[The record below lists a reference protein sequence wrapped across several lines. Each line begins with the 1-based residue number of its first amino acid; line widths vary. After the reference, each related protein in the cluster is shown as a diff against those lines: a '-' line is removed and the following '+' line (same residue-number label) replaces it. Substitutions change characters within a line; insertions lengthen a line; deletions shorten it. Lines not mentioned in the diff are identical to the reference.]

1 MALDDEDMTT
11 TGGFGA
17 EGPADSGAGS
27 GTPGEHDGGA
37 DGGAEGPA
45 DSGAGGGTRASTTA
59 GRGGAARTGR
69 LRRGRGYARAHDGGA
84 DGARTAVPA
93 DPAVTDAASPVTG
106 RPAVGRPEP
115 GPLARCV
122 GDPDVFAAQFWG
134 RRRLTRNAVGGF
146 DLLTST
152 ASTSSCAPRPADPV
166 HPHGEGGTGARL
178 VASPPRGVGA
188 EIDQVRDDK
197 VAAHFAGIPVF
208 RLRTWP
214 PVIALHPARGR
225 ARHPVQA
232 NPPPPSSRGFSAHY
246 DVHDVFVLQLAG
258 RKHWTIHAPVL
269 ADPLRDQP
277 WGQRSAAVAA
287 AAQEQPVID
296 TVLEPGDA
304 LYLPRGW
311 LHAAT
316 ALGEVSAHLTVGIH
330 VVTRFALVEALA
342 ALVADDPALR
352 ATLPLGIDVADPAA
366 LAPHLDAV
374 RAALAEALHRVPD
387 EAVARRVRRR
397 VWSGGRPEPVG
408 VVAGTAFA
416 AGLAVGDVVRLR
428 VGLHH
433 RLRPA
438 GEHVVLEL
446 PDRGDQPARLHGGG
460 PACAGARNPVA
471 VGNRRRW
478 RRPTR
483 SCWCAGCCAT
493 VSSCPPGGRDGAR
506 PRAGPAAMRRRGR
519 GGGRSAGG
527 HGAARRPL
535 VPRRAPGPWNRFI
548 LAGPGFDP
556 VAAAVLDLWARDT
569 NGRVLFIR
577 RPGRRSGRRNGAGSG
592 WTGGRGTSPSGP
604 GTSAPRPSWW
614 TS

>member
-1 MALDDEDMTT
+1 M
-11 TGGFGA
+11 
-17 EGPADSGAGS
+17 
-27 GTPGEHDGGA
+27 
-37 DGGAEGPA
+37 
-45 DSGAGGGTRASTTA
+45 
-59 GRGGAARTGR
+59 
-69 LRRGRGYARAHDGGA
+69 
-84 DGARTAVPA
+84 
-93 DPAVTDAASPVTG
+93 TG

-122 GDPDVFAAQFWG
+122 GDPDVFAARYWG
-134 RRRLTRNAVGGF
+134 RAPLLTRNATGGF
-146 DLLTST
+146 RDLLDLDGVDELLSRRGLRTPFLRM
-152 ASTSSCAPRPADPV
+152 AKDGP
-166 HPHGEGGTGARL
+166 GARL
-178 VASPPRGVGA
+178 VARSPRPAGSAPRSATRSATTRWRPTSPTAPPSCCRPCTAPGRPLIEFCTRLAA
-188 EIDQVRDDK
+188 EL
-197 VAAHFAGIPVF
+197 G
-208 RLRTWP
+208 
-214 PVIALHPARGR
+214 
-225 ARHPVQA
+225 HPVQA
-232 NPPPPSSRGFSAHY
+232 NAYVTPPSSRGFSAHY

-277 WGQRSAAVAA
+277 WSGSGPPRS
-287 AAQEQPVID
+287 PPRRRSSRLID

-374 RAALAEALHRVPD
+374 RAALAEALCRVPD

-416 AGLAVGDVVRLR
+416 AGLASGDVVRLR

-446 PDRGDQPARLHGGG
+446 PDREISLPAFTEAAVRALTRGT
-460 PACAGARNPVA
+460 PVA
-471 VGNRRRW
+471 VGSLPGMEEADQIVLVRRLLREGVVV
-478 RRPTR
+478 P
-483 SCWCAGCCAT
+483 AGRT
-493 VSSCPPGGRDGAR
+493 
-506 PRAGPAAMRRRGR
+506 
-519 GGGRSAGG
+519 
-527 HGAARRPL
+527 
-535 VPRRAPGPWNRFI
+535 
-548 LAGPGFDP
+548 
-556 VAAAVLDLWARDT
+556 
-569 NGRVLFIR
+569 
-577 RPGRRSGRRNGAGSG
+577 
-592 WTGGRGTSPSGP
+592 
-604 GTSAPRPSWW
+604 
-614 TS
+614 